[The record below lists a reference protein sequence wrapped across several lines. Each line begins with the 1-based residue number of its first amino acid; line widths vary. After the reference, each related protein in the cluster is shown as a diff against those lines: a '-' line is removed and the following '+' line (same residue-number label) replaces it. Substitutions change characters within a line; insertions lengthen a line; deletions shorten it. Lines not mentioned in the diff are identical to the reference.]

1 MSESKWSPKR
11 ILQLVVSLAI
21 SAGCLWLVFRHV
33 DFPLMLQQVRSA
45 DHRYTALFFVATII
59 IQVCRTYRWDILIR
73 PFTRISTSALFRISS
88 VGLLAILVLP
98 LRLGEFVRPYLL
110 KKESGAPMSSG
121 LGSIVVERVIDGLLV
136 TVLFFAMTLYLDKQY
151 TIPLVVK
158 TSGLVAFA
166 IFAGAGLVIVLALVT
181 HGWVPRVVARIGNPI
196 SEKITTRLLGM
207 LAAFIEGL
215 RSLPNLRA
223 LAAVV
228 AWTLAYWIIN
238 GVGLWWM
245 MLAFGWKVPVAAG
258 FMLVSILVV
267 GIMIPAGPGF
277 LGTFH
282 AALLAGLSIFGIG
295 ETGAAAYGLLVY
307 PITVGVQ
314 CLFGLPYL
322 FTGRSGSISSMIDE
336 SGAEASAAAEEEA
349 THLPAITE

>member
-1 MSESKWSPKR
+1 MSWKR
-11 ILQLVVSLAI
+11 IVQLVVSLGV
-21 SAGCLWLVFRHV
+21 SALCLWLVFRHV
-33 DFPLMLQQVRSA
+33 DFDLMMQQVRGA
-45 DHRYTALFFVATII
+45 DHRYTALFAIATVV
-59 IQVCRTYRWDILIR
+59 IQICRIYRWDVLIR

-88 VGLLAILVLP
+88 IGLMAITVLP

-136 TVLFFAMTLYLDKQY
+136 TVLFFAMTMYLDKQY

-158 TSGLVAFA
+158 TSALVAFG
-166 IFAGAGLVIVLALVT
+166 IFGGAALVIVLALVT
-181 HGWVPRVVARIGNPI
+181 HGWVPRIVARIGNPI
-196 SEKITTRLLGM
+196 SEKLTTRLLGM

-215 RSLPNLRA
+215 RSLPNARA
-223 LAAVV
+223 LISVV
-228 AWTLAYWIIN
+228 AWTVIYWVIN
-238 GVGLWWM
+238 GLGLWWM
-245 MLAFGWKVPVAAG
+245 MRAFGWHTPVASG

-295 ETGAAAYGLLVY
+295 ETGAAAYGLVVY

-314 CLFGLPYL
+314 LAFGLPYL
-322 FTGRSGSISSMIDE
+322 FMGRSGSLSSMIDE

-349 THLPAITE
+349 THLPAMTE